1 MNDNNN
7 ISKGRKAIITILRPK
22 IDRPITYKI
31 KTESGKYSE
40 YEELYNMFGYF
51 LETKETFYKDYDL
64 IPLYTKQA
72 LTTCKRQIGEK
83 EIQYNDDETQRLII
97 TSESHNF
104 IKEGYYIED
113 EEDEKGF
120 AKIFSFIN
128 KILSSNKY
136 NQVIVDVTHG
146 FRHLPM
152 LILVDLIIQNFQNTS
167 KVEKILYA
175 KTIGDEKEN
184 KYEIID
190 LKDYLDI
197 ANIMFVVSSFKHN
210 FTTSNIEVSSK
221 YSGFINSLCEVS
233 NDLLSLNINHLT
245 KQDGQ
250 GSANKLLKDIQK
262 LQEEL
267 EKETQNKEHFLIN
280 PLKDL
285 AEFVKGLINF
295 EGKKYYQTYLELSEI
310 FYERDYLI
318 NSIALLC
325 ESARYFIKTQLKR
338 ECSEDLTNKIE
349 SIEDNLDTYET
360 LRFFSGLSRIAKN
373 RDGNYIEDPRD
384 PNSSQYLSKF
394 AWSEERVII
403 RGKERRIEANE
414 KVKNRVIKNTFQ
426 NRDSQN
432 SDDYNVL
439 REKCMAINGTLSK
452 VSMLS
457 DEIDDLRNKLVH
469 INPNNDFDEI
479 KKQINEKIERYKEI
493 INEDTPTN

>member
-1 MNDNNN
+1 MEEN
-7 ISKGRKAIITILRPK
+7 KKECAIITVLGLTTNTA
-22 IDRPITYKI
+22 TYKRKDSDDI
-31 KTESGKYSE
+31 PNIRS
-40 YEELYNMFGYF
+40 MFHYF
-51 LETKETFYKDYDL
+51 LQEYVEEYDIIPISTPKAKEKYINKKGDLTEESKKLEGVDEYD
-64 IPLYTKQA
+64 IKSA
-72 LTTCKRQIGEK
+72 FKKCK
-83 EIQYNDDETQRLII
+83 EIPEEKDIDFSELFKIIDDTIFKSSYEKVII
-97 TSESHNF
+97 DVSQ
-104 IKEGYYIED
+104 GYRYI
-113 EEDEKGF
+113 
-120 AKIFSFIN
+120 
-128 KILSSNKY
+128 
-136 NQVIVDVTHG
+136 
-146 FRHLPM
+146 PM
-152 LILVDLIIQNFQNTS
+152 LMFVDLIVQRLQHTQ
-167 KVEKILYA
+167 KKIEIESIFA
-175 KTIGDEKEN
+175 TKQSDEHT
-184 KYEIID
+184 YEIID

-250 GSANKLLKDIQK
+250 GSANKLLKNIQK

-285 AEFVKGLINF
+285 AEFVKKELINF

-360 LRFFSGLSRIAKN
+360 LRFFSGLSRIATN
-373 RDGNYIEDPRD
+373 RDTGDYRPNLRD
-384 PNSSQYLSKF
+384 QSQYWPKF
-394 AWSEERVII
+394 KWVAIDKDKSD
-403 RGKERRIEANE
+403 
-414 KVKNRVIKNTFQ
+414 VIKNTFQ
-426 NRDSQN
+426 NRDNQN
-432 SDDYNVL
+432 SDTYDAL
-439 REKCMAINGTLSK
+439 QRKCMAINGTLSK

>member
-1 MNDNNN
+1 MQQQE
-7 ISKGRKAIITILRPK
+7 KKAVITILGK
-22 IDRPITYKI
+22 VNDEQDKATYYFKENKEEI
-31 KTESGKYSE
+31 LKYHNMFALLIEKYQNSE
-40 YEELYNMFGYF
+40 YE
-51 LETKETFYKDYDL
+51 
-64 IPLYTKQA
+64 IVPIYTKKA
-72 LTTCKRQIGEK
+72 RETNENMLKDSNLSFGNWDERFFIK
-83 EIQYNDDETQRLII
+83 DFNDINQVFAIINEAVKSYDKLII
-97 TSESHNF
+97 
-104 IKEGYYIED
+104 
-113 EEDEKGF
+113 
-120 AKIFSFIN
+120 
-128 KILSSNKY
+128 
-136 NQVIVDVTHG
+136 DVSHG

-152 LILVDLIIQNFQNTS
+152 LMIVDLIIENFEDTS
-167 KVEKILYA
+167 KIEKILF
-175 KTIGDEKEN
+175 TRVIIELKE
-184 KYEIID
+184 YEIID

-221 YSGFINSLCEVS
+221 YSGFINSLREVS

-250 GSANKLLKDIQK
+250 GSADKLLKNIQK

-295 EGKKYYQTYLELSEI
+295 EGKKYYQTYFELSEM
-310 FYERDYLI
+310 FYKRDYLI

-338 ECSEDLTNKIE
+338 ECPELKDKIE
-349 SIEDNLDTYET
+349 QVENRLGTYET
-360 LRFFSGLSRIAKN
+360 LRFFSGLSRIATN
-373 RDGNYIEDPRD
+373 RDNGNYIPNHRD
-384 PNSSQYLSKF
+384 QSQYWRKF
-394 AWSEERVII
+394 NWVAIDKDKSD
-403 RGKERRIEANE
+403 
-414 KVKNRVIKNTFQ
+414 VIKNTFQ

-432 SDDYNVL
+432 SDDYNAL
-439 REKCMAINGTLSK
+439 QRKCMATNGTLSK

-479 KKQINEKIERYKEI
+479 KRQINEKIERYKEI
-493 INEDTPTN
+493 IDEDTPTN